1 MVADRRPAFD
11 KERLLLYVFI
21 HQTFRLRVVPFYN
34 APVELVTVLQ
44 LVKGPLDSASTPHK
58 SPTFLEHF
66 SLPPDHQNGKT
77 KQEKAD
83 AFEKEPTTPNKGK
96 KKVLFTSPPDD
107 RKKPTALPTEN
118 TFSILA
124 SPSPSPVSEPKDKAG
139 RYYIQSQNDLYQT
152 SEWIK
157 FLVPWGLGA
166 LIMAVWQFWA
176 TLLCVIGTKTYD
188 FLIDTPRKS
197 YAAYVKVFEKNGKAP
212 DVD

>member
-1 MVADRRPAFD
+1 MDADRSLAFD

-58 SPTFLEHF
+58 SLTFLEHF
-66 SLPPDHQNGKT
+66 SLPKEHQNGKT
-77 KQEKAD
+77 KQANAD

-96 KKVLFTSPPDD
+96 KKVVFTSPPDD
-107 RKKPTALPTEN
+107 RKKLTALPTEN

-124 SPSPSPVSEPKDKAG
+124 TPSPSPASEPKGKEG

-166 LIMAVWQFWA
+166 LLMAVWQFWA
-176 TLLCVIGTKTYD
+176 TLLCVIGTKMYD
-188 FLIDTPRKS
+188 FLIDTPGKS
-197 YAAYVKVFEKNGKAP
+197 YAACARAFEKNGKAS